1 MTKLEHA
8 PCGHCGVDTI
18 GGWSG
23 TGQVLSVQVTVDAE
37 PITTPEQEL
46 WWLTVA
52 GCRTWTLHPVA
63 SQLHPRSALK
73 IRQRPA
79 GVYPRQT
86 VHPEH
91 RCTHPLGRTRA

>member
-1 MTKLEHA
+1 
-8 PCGHCGVDTI
+8 
-18 GGWSG
+18 
-23 TGQVLSVQVTVDAE
+23 VQVTVDAQ
-37 PITTPEQEL
+37 PIATPEQEL

-91 RCTHPLGRTRA
+91 KCTHPLGRTRV